1 MDNNATLTIGDNDFN
16 LSMLEGTESE
26 LAIDISQLRKQSKVI
41 TFDDGYG
48 NTGSCESKVTFIDGD
63 KGILRYRG
71 FDIADL
77 AKRSNF
83 LETSYLLIYG
93 DLPTSSELA
102 AFRERVSSY
111 TELPKEVVTAIE
123 AQPAKTHP
131 MGVLASALQ
140 ALGGAYPQFCTNN
153 RKTDLDTFDDSAA
166 LIISAIRT
174 IASTRHRFLQKEVLP
189 NSDPANSY
197 CENFLNMMFGN
208 ESGSNEI
215 PPSVE
220 SALDLIFLLHADH
233 EQNCSTSTCRMI
245 ASGGANPF
253 ASLAGGVS
261 ALWGHLHGGANMAV
275 IKMLNEIHEAGD
287 DGSRFIESA
296 KQGKTRLMGFGHRVY
311 RNYDPRAKILKSA
324 CDEALEALG
333 LSSPILSIARRL
345 EEEALKDSYFVERKL
360 YPNVDFYSGIILQAL
375 GFPTD
380 MFTVLFAIGRT
391 PGWLA
396 HWKEIA
402 ENGKKIHRPRQIY
415 QGHTLRSYLEL
426 DNR

>member
-1 MDNNATLTIGDNDFN
+1 MDNNATLTIGENAYKLD
-16 LSMLEGTESE
+16 MLEGTESE
-26 LAIDISQLRKQSKVI
+26 SAVDISQLRKLSKVI

-71 FDIADL
+71 YDIADL
-77 AKRSNF
+77 AVNSNF
-83 LETSYLLIYG
+83 LESSYLVIYGELPNALQLKDFRKKITSY
-93 DLPTSSELA
+93 SELPA
-102 AFRERVSSY
+102 
-111 TELPKEVVTAIE
+111 EVIASIKANPE
-123 AQPAKTHP
+123 NTHP

-140 ALGGAYPQFCTNN
+140 ALGGAYPQFCTND
-153 RKTDLDTFDDSAA
+153 RAKDMEAFDETAA
-166 LIISAIRT
+166 LIISTVRT
-174 IASTRHRFLQKEVLP
+174 IAATRHRFLKNDSLP
-189 NSDPANSY
+189 SRIDSDSY
-197 CENFLNMMFGN
+197 CESFLNMMFGTEN
-208 ESGSNEI
+208 DSKEI
-215 PPSVE
+215 PDAVIN
-220 SALDLIFLLHADH
+220 ALDLIFLLHADH

-261 ALWGHLHGGANMAV
+261 ALWGPLHGGANMAV
-275 IKMLNEIHEAGD
+275 IKMLNEIHDSGD
-287 DGSRFIESA
+287 DGSGFIESA

-324 CDEALEALG
+324 CDEALDSLG
-333 LSSPILSIARRL
+333 ITTPILSIARRL

-391 PGWLA
+391 PGWLS

-415 QGHTLRSYLEL
+415 QGQPLRSYKDLS
-426 DNR
+426 NR

>member
-1 MDNNATLTIGDNDFN
+1 MDKNATLTIGENAYKLD
-16 LSMLEGTESE
+16 MLEGTESE
-26 LAIDISQLRKQSKVI
+26 SAVDISQLRKLSKVI

-71 FDIADL
+71 YDIADL
-77 AKRSNF
+77 AINSNF
-83 LETSYLLIYG
+83 LESSYLVIYG
-93 DLPTSSELA
+93 ELPNASKLEDFRKKINEYSEL
-102 AFRERVSSY
+102 
-111 TELPKEVVTAIE
+111 P
-123 AQPAKTHP
+123 AQVIASIKANPENTHP

-140 ALGGAYPQFCTNN
+140 ALGGAYPQFCTND
-153 RKTDLDTFDDSAA
+153 RAKDMEVFDETAA
-166 LIISAIRT
+166 LIISTVRT
-174 IASTRHRFLQKEVLP
+174 IAATRHRFLKNDSLP
-189 NSDPANSY
+189 SKIDSDSY
-197 CENFLNMMFGN
+197 CESFLNMMFGTEN
-208 ESGSNEI
+208 DSKEI
-215 PPSVE
+215 PAAVIN
-220 SALDLIFLLHADH
+220 ALDLIFLLHADH

-261 ALWGHLHGGANMAV
+261 ALWGPLHGGANMAV
-275 IKMLNEIHEAGD
+275 IKMLNEIHDSGD
-287 DGSRFIESA
+287 DGSGFIESA

-324 CDEALEALG
+324 CDEALDSLG
-333 LSSPILSIARRL
+333 ITTPILSTARRL

-415 QGHTLRSYLEL
+415 QGQPLRSYKTLN
-426 DNR
+426 NR